1 MKIKVLTSVEAAILN
16 ILLTAFKFLKA
27 SMIDRLIN
35 GTGEISKIDTK
46 FRRKGVLIYT
56 ILDLDVDRVKGRF
69 CKPELQ
75 PLIIDTSTE
84 YGVEKN
90 TKVMLTK
97 KVKI

>member
-27 SMIDRLIN
+27 SMIDRFIN
-35 GTGEISKIDTK
+35 GTGEISKIDTN
-46 FRRKGVLIYT
+46 FRRQGVLIYT

-75 PLIIDTSTE
+75 PLNIDSSTE
-84 YGVEKN
+84 YGVEKI
-90 TKVMLTK
+90 LRRCLRK
-97 KVKI
+97 K